1 MNSFQIR
8 IKDIK
13 DEIFIPKYY
22 NPLIKNKLFSLKKNH
37 KLISIFSLIEEK
49 KIEVSTGHEIGK
61 MAYGTGDIPF
71 VRTSD
76 IVNWEIK
83 TIPKQGIS
91 QDMYEDYA
99 EKEDVQA
106 GDILLVRD
114 GTYLIGTTS
123 IITSIDLPMLFQSHI
138 LKFRVIDPSLS
149 PLLFFLA
156 LNTEVVQQQIRS
168 IQFTADTIDT
178 IGNRYKELVLPF
190 PKDADFCNSLVKLTK
205 NALKDRS
212 KYKLA
217 IKQMPTLI
225 ENCLSNNC
233 SGPIR
238 DFFSESMDELQAVQ
252 DTTTAE
258 FGKYV
263 SFNIPISDIRSN
275 IFLPKY
281 YDINMK
287 HDLECLSIN
296 CDLISMKELCDS
308 DEISMFT
315 GHEIG
320 KMAYGTGDIPF
331 VRTSD
336 FSNWEIK
343 TDPKQGVSKDI
354 YEQYC
359 EKEDVAANDIFIVR
373 DGTYLVGTSCMISE
387 SDLPLLYCGGLIK
400 IRCNNSSRIDH
411 NLLFALLNSY
421 IVKRQIRTKQFTRDV
436 IDTLGQ
442 RLSEVVLP
450 IPKSEKVRSEISNAI
465 KHIIFKRIESR
476 NEIYNLAKKMT
487 ADDW

>member
-1 MNSFQIR
+1 M
-8 IKDIK
+8 IK
-13 DEIFIPKYY
+13 
-22 NPLIKNKLFSLKKNH
+22 
-37 KLISIFSLIEEK
+37 ISK
-49 KIEVSTGHEIGK
+49 KIYTK
-61 MAYGTGDIPF
+61 
-71 VRTSD
+71 
-76 IVNWEIK
+76 
-83 TIPKQGIS
+83 
-91 QDMYEDYA
+91 
-99 EKEDVQA
+99 
-106 GDILLVRD
+106 LL
-114 GTYLIGTTS
+114 TH
-123 IITSIDLPMLFQSHI
+123 P
-138 LKFRVIDPSLS
+138 
-149 PLLFFLA
+149 
-156 LNTEVVQQQIRS
+156 
-168 IQFTADTIDT
+168 
-178 IGNRYKELVLPF
+178 
-190 PKDADFCNSLVKLTK
+190 
-205 NALKDRS
+205 
-212 KYKLA
+212 
-217 IKQMPTLI
+217 
-225 ENCLSNNC
+225 
-233 SGPIR
+233 
-238 DFFSESMDELQAVQ
+238 
-252 DTTTAE
+252 
-258 FGKYV
+258 
-263 SFNIPISDIRSN
+263 
-275 IFLPKY
+275 
-281 YDINMK
+281 
-287 HDLECLSIN
+287 CLSIN